1 MLTMRITVILYQK
14 IYKENDTDTY
24 ITVTSSTLGASVIQ
38 STRTQTGNLQ
48 NRDCTAHCALHTALN
63 ALHCMSDC

>member
-38 STRTQTGNLQ
+38 STQIQT
-48 NRDCTAHCALHTALN
+48 
-63 ALHCMSDC
+63 